1 MSLCLVDINSEE
13 LFDKNKDI
21 ELSNPINVQVNK
33 VFTVFFTETADSIQE
48 KLDALDD
55 IAEEISYAEDE
66 DVMLENIK
74 KILKE
79 IGK

>member
-33 VFTVFFTETADSIQE
+33 VFTVFENETADSIQE
-48 KLDALDD
+48 KLDALNY
-55 IAEEISYAEDE
+55 IVEEISYAEDE
-66 DVMLENIK
+66 DVILENIK